1 MNPLL
6 CKSSWRCPRRAFLL
20 GRTLE
25 FYTAKSVCFFKQW
38 SHWFVDILCEV
49 HNTTLVSLVHFPVD
63 CPSIQLLVQS
73 PPDQGLARPVL
84 QIQAVS
90 EKMQLLR
97 YNSLGS
103 RLASL
108 VLLSYDAK
116 PQICLDIV
124 PRWA

>member
-1 MNPLL
+1 M
-6 CKSSWRCPRRAFLL
+6 

-25 FYTAKSVCFFKQW
+25 FYTAKSVCFLKQW

-49 HNTTLVSLVHFPVD
+49 HNITLVSLVHFPVD

-84 QIQAVS
+84 HIQTVS

-97 YNSLGS
+97 DNSLGS